1 MDTVQY
7 HVNGYTFGDPTVEE
21 AGPQARRP
29 GDPLPEAVDVLIVGT
44 GPAGAVLTAQ
54 LARFADVTTAV
65 VERRQGPLLRG
76 HADGVACRTVE
87 MFQSFGLAS
96 TLVDEAYWVNE
107 TTFWAP
113 DDQHTNEIVRIGTIH
128 DTADGMSEFPHVI
141 VNQARMQ
148 ELLFDSAARTANRTT
163 VDYGWQFVDAVRD
176 DSQEH
181 PLTVTLAATDQD
193 NRPTDATRTIRTK
206 YVVGCDGARSAVR
219 ASIGRELRG
228 DVQNHA
234 WGVLDVLPVTDFPD
248 IRKKA
253 VIRSDAGSI
262 ILIPREGGNLVR
274 IYVDLGAV
282 DQDDSG
288 FRDRTEVED
297 VIAAAQRVFNP
308 WSLDVREVAWW
319 SVYEVGQRLADGFD
333 DVDDAERGRKQ
344 PRVFITG
351 DACHTHS
358 AKAGQGMNVSM
369 QDAFNLAWK
378 LGAVLR
384 GQADAALLD
393 TYSAERRV
401 TAKALIDY
409 DIKWAAMVGSRN
421 DEVSAEDVQAQ
432 FVDGGRFTAGFATHY
447 EDGPLVGD
455 RSNQHLATGFEIGE
469 RFHSA
474 PAIRVADAKP
484 TELGHVHEADGRW
497 RVYVF
502 ADQAGLADGSAVQV
516 WAAHQDAD
524 PDSAVNR
531 FTPADAER
539 DSIFDVRLV
548 LQQPHRDVDPRRI
561 PSLLRPEHGRFGLP
575 DQEKVFSAEATNGR
589 LLGAIPGI
597 AATQDVY
604 DLRGIDRDQGAVV
617 VVRPDQYVA
626 QVLPLDAPAD
636 LAAVVGQVMMDQRKT
651 ADAH

>member
-1 MDTVQY
+1 MQY
-7 HVNGYTFGDPTVEE
+7 HINGYTFGDPTVQD
-21 AGPQARRP
+21 AGPDARPANSELP
-29 GDPLPEAVDVLIVGT
+29 GQVDVLIVGT
-44 GPAGAVLTAQ
+44 GPAGAVMAAQ
-54 LARFADVTTAV
+54 LARFEGLSTAV

-87 MFQSFGLAS
+87 MFQAFGLAS
-96 TLVDEAYWVNE
+96 ALLDEAYWVNE

-113 DDQHTNEIVRIGTIH
+113 NEQHTDEIERIGTIN

-148 ELLFDSAARTANRTT
+148 EMLFDSAQRASTRTA
-163 VDYGWQFVDAVRD
+163 VDYGWHFVDVVRD
-176 DSQEH
+176 DTAEY
-181 PLTVTLAATDQD
+181 PLTVTLAATDED
-193 NRPTDATRTIRTK
+193 NRPTSTTRQIRAK
-206 YVVGCDGARSAVR
+206 YVIGCDGARSAVR
-219 ASIGRELRG
+219 AAIGRELQG

-234 WGVLDVLPVTDFPD
+234 WGVLDILPVTNFPD

-253 VIRSDAGSI
+253 VIRSESGSI

-274 IYVDLGAV
+274 VYVDLGAV
-282 DQDDSG
+282 DAEDTG
-288 FRDRTEVED
+288 FRERTQVED
-297 VIAAAQRVFNP
+297 VIAAAQRVFSP
-308 WSLDVREVAWW
+308 WTLDVREVAWW

-333 DVDDAERGRKQ
+333 DVDEAERGTKQ
-344 PRVFITG
+344 PRVFIMG

-384 GQADAALLD
+384 GQADPALLD
-393 TYSAERRV
+393 TYSQERWV

-447 EDGPLVGD
+447 KETPLVGTREHQD
-455 RSNQHLATGFEIGE
+455 LASGFVIGE

-474 PAIRVADAKP
+474 PAIRVMDAKP
-484 TELGHVHEADGRW
+484 VELGHVHEADGRW

-502 ADQAGLADGSAVQV
+502 ADRNGLADGGAVQA

-524 PDSAVNR
+524 PASAINR
-531 FTPADAER
+531 FTAPDAER
-539 DSIFDVRLV
+539 DSVFDVRLI
-548 LQQPHRDVDPRRI
+548 LQDAHRDVDPTTI
-561 PSLLRPEHGRFGLP
+561 PSFFRPEHGRFNLP
-575 DQEKVFSAEATNGR
+575 DLEKVFSAEATNGR
-589 LLGAIPGI
+589 LLGNIPGI
-597 AATQDVY
+597 AASQDVY

-617 VVRPDQYVA
+617 VVRPDQYIA
-626 QVLPLDAPAD
+626 QVLPLDAPAE
-636 LAAVVGQVMMDQRKT
+636 LAAVVGQFMVDRRSL
-651 ADAH
+651 ADTH

>member
-1 MDTVQY
+1 MQY
-7 HVNGYTFGDPTVEE
+7 HVNGYTFGDPTVVE
-21 AGPQARRP
+21 AAPDARRP
-29 GDPLPEAVDVLIVGT
+29 GEQLPEAVDVLVVGT

-54 LARFADVTTAV
+54 LARFSGVSTAV

-96 TLVDEAYWVNE
+96 RLVDEAYWVNE

-113 DDQHTNEIVRIGTIH
+113 DDQHTDEIVRIGCIN

-148 ELLFDSAARTANRTT
+148 ELLFESAARTANRTA
-163 VDYGWQFVDAVRD
+163 VDYGWQFVGAVRD
-176 DSQEH
+176 DTRAY
-181 PLTVTLAATDQD
+181 PLTVTLAATDEE
-193 NRPTDATRTIRTK
+193 NRPTEVTRTIKAK

-219 ASIGRELRG
+219 ASIGRELQG

-253 VIRSDAGSI
+253 VIRSEAGSI

-308 WSLDVREVAWW
+308 WNLDVREVAWW

-333 DVDDAERGRKQ
+333 DVDEADRGTEQ
-344 PRVFITG
+344 PRVFIMG

-384 GQADAALLD
+384 GQADVSLLD
-393 TYSAERRV
+393 TYQQERWV

-421 DEVSAEDVQAQ
+421 DEVAASDVQAQ

-447 EDGPLVGD
+447 EDSPLVGTRVHQD
-455 RSNQHLATGFEIGE
+455 LAAGFVIGE

-502 ADQAGLADGSAVQV
+502 ADRAGLADGGAVQA
-516 WAAHQDAD
+516 WAAHQEAE
-524 PDSAVNR
+524 PASAINR

-539 DSIFDVRLV
+539 DSVFDLRLV
-548 LQQPHRDVDPRRI
+548 LQQPHHDVDPWRI
-561 PSLLRPEHGRFGLP
+561 PALFLPEHGRFRLP

-589 LLGAIPGI
+589 LLGDIPGL
-597 AATQDVY
+597 AATRDVY

-617 VVRPDQYVA
+617 VVRPDQYIA
-626 QVLPLDAPAD
+626 QVLPLAAPAD
-636 LAAVVGQVMMDQRKT
+636 LAAVVGQFMVDQTRM
-651 ADAH
+651 AGVR